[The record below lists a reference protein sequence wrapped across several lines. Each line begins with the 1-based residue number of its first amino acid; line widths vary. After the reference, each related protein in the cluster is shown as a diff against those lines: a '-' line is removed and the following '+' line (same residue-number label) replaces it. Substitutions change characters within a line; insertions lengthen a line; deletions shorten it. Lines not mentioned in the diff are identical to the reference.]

1 MKQKYT
7 KQSTSVKYKKYLPE
21 IKRLIDEGNLT
32 NLIDVFKSYNISS
45 HWIAFLKEKNILYKD
60 KNNFYRWNE
69 KVPVSSR
76 LIQSFRDFNFEMNQK
91 NALKKNT
98 TTPDLFS
105 KVKKEPVKRI
115 RKQKIES
122 EKIGLIRRFIKWIY

>member
-21 IKRLIDEGNLT
+21 IKRLIDDGNLT
-32 NLIDVFKSYNISS
+32 NLIDVFRSYNISS
-45 HWIAFLKEKNILYKD
+45 HWISFLKEKNILYKD
-60 KNNFYRWNE
+60 QNKFYRWSE
-69 KVPVSSR
+69 KVPISNK

-105 KVKKEPVKRI
+105 GVKKEPVKRI